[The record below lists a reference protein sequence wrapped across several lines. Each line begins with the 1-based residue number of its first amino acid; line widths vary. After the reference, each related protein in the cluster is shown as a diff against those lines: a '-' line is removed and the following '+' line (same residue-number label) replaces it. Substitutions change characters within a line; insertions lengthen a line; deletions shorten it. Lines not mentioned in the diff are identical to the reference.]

1 MIAEMQCL
9 ALDYSEYAGSL
20 ELKKRGILNPISRF
34 YHQERSAA
42 EESIDAQHT
51 TSQTQV
57 RRRGVPLRKD

>member
-9 ALDYSEYAGSL
+9 ALDYSEYAESL

-34 YHQERSAA
+34 YHQECSTT
-42 EESIDAQHT
+42 EESIDAQRT
-51 TSQTQV
+51 TSHTQA